1 LRVGVA
7 RGEAIPQ
14 GGDWFGP
21 PVNLASR
28 ITEAARPDSV
38 LADSAAVEAAGE
50 EFSYSRAGQHRFKG
64 LKRPV
69 KLFRVRR
76 PG

>member
-1 LRVGVA
+1 MTGSA
-7 RGEAIPQ
+7 
-14 GGDWFGP
+14 P

-38 LADSAAVEAAGE
+38 LADKKAVDAAGEE
-50 EFSYSRAGQHRFKG
+50 EFSYSWVGQHKFKG
-64 LKRPV
+64 LDRPV

-76 PG
+76 K